1 MLGYNVICCDPIYQ
15 FTADEIYQGIQTISE
30 YIVILN
36 KNETL
41 FMLRLSYSQKYLS
54 QPKLNYYI
62 IGQIKNYDTFVW
74 QNFQSPENLRK
85 VRIAPMKK
93 FW

>member
-1 MLGYNVICCDPIYQ
+1 
-15 FTADEIYQGIQTISE
+15 
-30 YIVILN
+30 
-36 KNETL
+36 
-41 FMLRLSYSQKYLS
+41 MLRLSYSQKYLS